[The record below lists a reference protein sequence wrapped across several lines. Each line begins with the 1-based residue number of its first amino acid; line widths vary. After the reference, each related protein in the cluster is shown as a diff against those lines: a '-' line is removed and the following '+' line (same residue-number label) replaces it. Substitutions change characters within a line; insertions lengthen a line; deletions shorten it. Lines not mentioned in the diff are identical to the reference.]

1 MRITTQA
8 FGEGEA
14 IPVRFAEHA
23 AGGDN
28 LHPDLSWTDAP
39 EGTRSFALTVFD
51 PDAPTGSGFWHWIA
65 FDVPADMASLAEGES
80 MPEAARE
87 WANDYGFS
95 GYGGPC
101 PPEGRVHRYI
111 HTVHALSVE
120 KLEIPEGATQAQ
132 VRFAIFANQLDSAS
146 ITGRFK
152 LTGSAN

>member
-8 FGEGEA
+8 FCDGET

-65 FDVPADMASLAEGES
+65 FDVPASMAGLAEGES
-80 MPEAARE
+80 LPEAARE

-95 GYGGPC
+95 G
-101 PPEGRVHRYI
+101 
-111 HTVHALSVE
+111 
-120 KLEIPEGATQAQ
+120 
-132 VRFAIFANQLDSAS
+132 
-146 ITGRFK
+146 
-152 LTGSAN
+152 